1 MNGWSVKNYKI
12 GLKLLIVVVTSL
24 LTVLVIGIYSIYASR
39 ESLVSLKGVFE
50 RGQQLEELSSH
61 LIKPLNDM
69 RATSLSIVMA
79 PDEKFRQ
86 NSGRQFI
93 KIIKHIDE
101 ELQLMSSKIDLQDQ
115 QIFKDVSKMWVQ
127 YKVLTT
133 YTKDQI
139 NAGYREAAFI
149 NANGPERK
157 QFEALV
163 TTLTLWQKSYIQR
176 TQRTYEESSLSAQR
190 ETNTIILL
198 VLLATIVISLVSYWI
213 THMIVSPVEKMTLVA
228 QKITDGDISQRLQI
242 NSQDEIG
249 ILAQTFNTMSAELEA
264 FYQKL
269 EKKVSER
276 TAELEEA
283 KNVAENANRA
293 KSIFLANMSHEIRTP
308 MNAVL
313 GFSELMAHMPLSEKA
328 MSHVHRI
335 RTSGNSLL
343 NLIND
348 ILDLSKV
355 EAGKFE
361 LKYEAIS
368 LKQLLK
374 EIELTF
380 THKIVDQGLEFSID
394 TAADVPEFLVLDE
407 TRLRQVLVNIISNAI
422 KFTNSGY
429 IRLSATCQFP
439 DNVERFTNLIIK
451 IEDSGVGIPT
461 DQQQKIFGA
470 FEQASGQKAS
480 EYGGTGL
487 GLAICQSLVEM
498 MKGRILLNSVAGQ
511 GSTFTIELP
520 RIEVADGFIE
530 QDVNFDARN
539 VSFEPARILVTDDI
553 DFNRELLRSFLEDCS
568 FEIREA
574 VNGKD
579 MLDQLATF
587 RPDLILLDMKMSVM
601 DGYEASRHLRSN
613 AEFSQIAVVA
623 ITASALKKDEDIISK
638 LCDGYLRKPI
648 SRSDLLTELM
658 RHLKHEVKKIESND
672 KKVNESILTQKL
684 SVVELE
690 KLLRNCIEKVS
701 PIIDELKENPGS
713 VGCMSDINRILKEV
727 LRTSPE
733 ASITRW
739 QQNFQEACDIFD
751 NHKVTEILDSWP
763 QLLESIMQ

>member
-1 MNGWSVKNYKI
+1 M
-12 GLKLLIVVVTSL
+12 
-24 LTVLVIGIYSIYASR
+24 
-39 ESLVSLKGVFE
+39 
-50 RGQQLEELSSH
+50 
-61 LIKPLNDM
+61 
-69 RATSLSIVMA
+69 
-79 PDEKFRQ
+79 
-86 NSGRQFI
+86 
-93 KIIKHIDE
+93 
-101 ELQLMSSKIDLQDQ
+101 
-115 QIFKDVSKMWVQ
+115 
-127 YKVLTT
+127 
-133 YTKDQI
+133 
-139 NAGYREAAFI
+139 
-149 NANGPERK
+149 
-157 QFEALV
+157 
-163 TTLTLWQKSYIQR
+163 
-176 TQRTYEESSLSAQR
+176 
-190 ETNTIILL
+190 
-198 VLLATIVISLVSYWI
+198 
-213 THMIVSPVEKMTLVA
+213 
-228 QKITDGDISQRLQI
+228 
-242 NSQDEIG
+242 
-249 ILAQTFNTMSAELEA
+249 
-264 FYQKL
+264 
-269 EKKVSER
+269 
-276 TAELEEA
+276 
-283 KNVAENANRA
+283 
-293 KSIFLANMSHEIRTP
+293 
-308 MNAVL
+308 
-313 GFSELMAHMPLSEKA
+313 
-328 MSHVHRI
+328 
-335 RTSGNSLL
+335 
-343 NLIND
+343 
-348 ILDLSKV
+348 
-355 EAGKFE
+355 
-361 LKYEAIS
+361 
-368 LKQLLK
+368 
-374 EIELTF
+374 
-380 THKIVDQGLEFSID
+380 EFSID

-487 GLAICQSLVEM
+487 GLAICQNLVEM

-520 RIEVADGFIE
+520 RIEVVDGFIQ

-539 VSFEPARILVTDDI
+539 VIFEPARILVTDDI
-553 DFNRELLRSFLEDCS
+553 GFNRELLRSFLEDCS

-579 MLDQLATF
+579 MLEQLATF

-672 KKVNESILTQKL
+672 KKDNESILTQKL

-713 VGCMSDINRILKEV
+713 VGCMSDINRILKDA
-727 LRTSPE
+727 LQTSPE
-733 ASITRW
+733 ESITRW
-739 QQNFQEACDIFD
+739 QQHFQEACDRFD
-751 NHKVTEILDSWP
+751 NHKVAEILDSWP
-763 QLLESIMQ
+763 QLLESIKQ